1 MTASRGGAQAV
12 WALHRGLGVPVTRL
26 LIVAHQTATSPSL
39 LRRLTAL
46 AERDRSLRVSIV
58 VPQTAVNR
66 LPQRKRAPKTASEAA
81 AATARRAV
89 RVLSNARITV
99 EGASVGALDPVEAA
113 RRAET
118 REGPFDAIV
127 LSTLP
132 PGASAWLEFDAP
144 GRLAAGARAPVIVVH
159 EENEAEWPAVLASLE
174 ERTTGGGGWRPVP
187 EGVGTSIRLWH
198 IALAMSIYIAGTLS
212 LMVLVDRRFILN
224 DIVAIT
230 LFSLILG
237 WLALDER
244 RRRAG
249 GAGRR
254 D

>member
-1 MTASRGGAQAV
+1 M
-12 WALHRGLGVPVTRL
+12 TRL

-39 LRRLTAL
+39 LRRLTAF

-89 RVLSNARITV
+89 RVLSNARINV

-113 RRAET
+113 RGVEL

-127 LSTLP
+127 LSTLR
-132 PGASAWLEFDAP
+132 PGASAWLAFDAP
-144 GRLAAGARAPVIVVH
+144 GRLTEAARAPVIVVH

-174 ERTTGGGGWRPVP
+174 ARTAGGEGWRPVP
-187 EGVGTSIRLWH
+187 EGVGTGIRLWH
-198 IALAMSIYIAGTLS
+198 IALAMSVYIVGTLS

-230 LFSLILG
+230 LFGLILG

-254 D
+254 